1 MNFKDKKILIIGLGK
16 SGLGAISPLIDNG
29 AILSVYDKKNI
40 EDIDK
45 EVIELFTQNNIE
57 SFLGREPENMK
68 VYDLLIISPGVPLDL
83 KFISEAR
90 DLGIEI
96 IGELELAYQFSKG
109 KFVAITGTNGK
120 TTTTTLL
127 GEIFKHS
134 GRKTE
139 VVGNIGTPVI
149 GKALESDEE
158 TWFITETSSFQ
169 LETISSFH
177 PVVSVL
183 LNITPDHMDRHK
195 TMEGYGSVKARIFE
209 NQNENDYF
217 VVNYDDEFAF
227 SYGKLSK
234 AKVVPFSRKAILIF
248 GCYVLDGNIVIA
260 NQDEEII
267 QICKVNDLKIPGLH
281 NLENALAAAAASYF
295 AGVDT
300 KSIAE
305 SLMSFEGVAHRLE
318 FVREYHKVRYINDSK
333 GTNPDASI
341 KAIEAI
347 DGNIILI
354 AGGYDKGSTFETFIG
369 SFNGKVK
376 KMILLGKTGP
386 FIKQTAEEMGFAEIQ
401 MAKDM
406 DQCVEFA
413 FQSAVPGDSV
423 LLSPACA
430 SWDMY
435 KCFEDRGEHFKKCVM
450 NLGEKDE

>member
-1 MNFKDKKILIIGLGK
+1 
-16 SGLGAISPLIDNG
+16 
-29 AILSVYDKKNI
+29 
-40 EDIDK
+40 
-45 EVIELFTQNNIE
+45 
-57 SFLGREPENMK
+57 
-68 VYDLLIISPGVPLDL
+68 LDL
-83 KFISEAR
+83 PFISEAR
-90 DLGIEI
+90 NLGIEI

-109 KFVAITGTNGK
+109 KFIAITGTNGK
-120 TTTTTLL
+120 TTTTTLV

-149 GKALESDEE
+149 DKAIDSTDD

-169 LETISSFH
+169 LETIKNFH

-195 TMEGYGSVKARIFE
+195 TMDGYGAAKARIFE
-209 NQNENDYF
+209 NQNENDFF

-234 AKVVPFSRKAILIF
+234 AKVVPFSRKVKLEF
-248 GCYVLDGNIVIA
+248 GCYVENENIVIA
-260 NQDEEII
+260 NQAGEKIE
-267 QICKVNDLKIPGLH
+267 ICKVKELKIPGLH
-281 NLENALAAAAASYF
+281 NLENALAAAATAYF

-300 KSIAE
+300 KSIGE
-305 SLMSFEGVAHRLE
+305 SLRSFEGVEHRLE
-318 FVREYHKVRYINDSK
+318 FVREYQKVRYINDSK

-341 KAIEAI
+341 KAIEAF

-386 FIKQTAEEMGFAEIQ
+386 FIKQTAEDMGFKEIL

-413 FQSAVPGDSV
+413 FEIAAPGDIV

-435 KCFEDRGEHFKKCVM
+435 KCFEDRGEHFKNCVM
-450 NLGEKDE
+450 NLGEKNE

>member
-1 MNFKDKKILIIGLGK
+1 VNFKDKKILIIGLGK
-16 SGLGAISPLIDNG
+16 SGNGSIRPLINSGAII
-29 AILSVYDKKNI
+29 SVYDKKSI
-40 EDIDK
+40 ENMDK
-45 EVIELFTQNNIE
+45 ENIELFTNNNIE
-57 SFLGREPENMK
+57 TFLGNEPQEMGK
-68 VYDLLIISPGVPLDL
+68 FDLLIVSPGVPLDL
-83 KFISEAR
+83 PFIALAR

-109 KFVAITGTNGK
+109 KFIAITGTNGK
-120 TTTTTLL
+120 TTTTTLV
-127 GEIFKHS
+127 GEIFKYS

-149 GKALESDEE
+149 DKAIDSVED
-158 TWFITETSSFQ
+158 TWFVTETSSFQ
-169 LETISSFH
+169 LETIKNFH

-195 TMEGYGSVKARIFE
+195 TMDGYGAAKARIFE
-209 NQNENDYF
+209 NQSENDFF

-227 SYGKLSK
+227 SYAKLSK
-234 AKVVPFSRKAILIF
+234 AKVVPFSRKVKLEL
-248 GCYVLDGNIVIA
+248 GCYVLDENIVIA
-260 NQDEEII
+260 NQAGEII
-267 QICKVNDLKIPGLH
+267 YICKVKELKIPGLH
-281 NLENALAAAAASYF
+281 NSENALAAAATAYF
-295 AGVDT
+295 AGVDA
-300 KSIAE
+300 KSIGE
-305 SLMSFEGVAHRLE
+305 SLRNFEGVEHRLE
-318 FVREYHKVRYINDSK
+318 FVREYQKVRYINDSK

-341 KAIEAI
+341 KAIEAF

-376 KMILLGKTGP
+376 KMILLGKTAP
-386 FIKQTAEEMGFAEIQ
+386 FIKQTAEDMGFNEIL

-413 FQSAVPGDSV
+413 FKIAVPGDIV

-435 KCFEDRGEHFKKCVM
+435 KCFEDRGEHFKKCVI
-450 NLGEKDE
+450 NLGEKNE

>member
-1 MNFKDKKILIIGLGK
+1 VNYKDKKILIIGLGK
-16 SGLGAISPLIDNG
+16 SGVGAISPLINNG

-40 EDIDK
+40 EDVDK
-45 EVIELFTQNNIE
+45 EVIELFTRNNIE
-57 SFLGREPENMK
+57 TFLGYEPKNMK
-68 VYDLLIISPGVPLDL
+68 IFDLLIISPGVPLDL

-120 TTTTTLL
+120 TTTTTLV
-127 GEIFKHS
+127 GEIFKRS
-134 GRKTE
+134 GRKTQ

-149 GKALESDEE
+149 DKAIESDAE

-169 LETISSFH
+169 LETITSFH

-195 TMEGYGSVKARIFE
+195 TMEGYGSAKARIFE

-217 VVNYDDEFAF
+217 IVNYDDEFAF

-234 AKVVPFSRKAILIF
+234 AKVVPFSRKVKLEF
-248 GCYVLDGNIVIA
+248 GCYVIDENIVIA
-260 NQDEEII
+260 NEKGEIVE
-267 QICKVNDLKIPGLH
+267 ICKVKDLKIPGLH
-281 NLENALAAAAASYF
+281 NLENALAAVATAYF

-300 KSIAE
+300 KSIGE
-305 SLMSFEGVAHRLE
+305 SLRTFEGVEHRLE
-318 FVREYHKVRYINDSK
+318 FVREYQKVRYVNDSK

-354 AGGYDKGSTFETFIG
+354 AGGYDKGSTFEKFIG

-376 KMILLGKTGP
+376 KMILLGKTAP
-386 FIKQTAEEMGFAEIQ
+386 LIKQTAEEMGFAEIQ
-401 MAKDM
+401 IAKNM

-413 FQSAVPGDSV
+413 FQSAVPGDTV

-435 KCFEDRGEHFKKCVM
+435 KCFEDRGEHFKNCVM